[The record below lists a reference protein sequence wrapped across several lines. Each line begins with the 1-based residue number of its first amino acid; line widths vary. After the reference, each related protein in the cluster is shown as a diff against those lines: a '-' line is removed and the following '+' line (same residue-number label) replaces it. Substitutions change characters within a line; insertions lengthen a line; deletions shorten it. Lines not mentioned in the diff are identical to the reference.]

1 MIGAVT
7 DGVDPGTQPRRTP
20 RLHTFSLM
28 VACGLLAPVEAW
40 TQQIDA
46 KSPAA
51 TELDAVNVVAQPYD
65 AQRDETILR
74 VVMEKEELAR
84 FGDDRLVDALRRMP
98 GVSVR
103 EAGPGRRGG
112 VALRGLADGYA
123 QILVDG
129 QRAPPGFDLES
140 VPMIMVERIEV
151 IPSAVADAST
161 QGIAGTINFVMSSAY
176 RRQGGEVIVALGN
189 SAGSLLPSASLSRT
203 LRSGSRTSAI
213 DVSVSR
219 REYDTRIRRGEKVL
233 DSFGNVVEER
243 EGSRV
248 IAGDRS
254 SGSIAP
260 RVALDLARGGSLE
273 VRTFLEA
280 SGAHRDTRST
290 WISSMDTA
298 PSVAQSNGSNAI
310 DVVQMQSSLDW
321 THVFASTARFSSR
334 LAVGGNRERAHYA
347 ESVQADDGRLLAEE
361 VSEARLR
368 VSGWSSSGKYMP
380 ARLGDHSFQSGWS
393 ISDDQRTER
402 SERAF
407 SGGGLRV
414 VDDQSFQAG
423 IRRIALYSQ
432 DEWEVT
438 CRFSVYMGL
447 RWEQLDTSSRSDDGE
462 VVNTSD
468 VISPILQTL
477 WKLPGNKQR
486 QVRISLSSTYR
497 APELRQLVARPYLSL
512 DNGLMQPDLIG
523 NAGLTPER
531 ANGVDLGFEQHLA
544 EKAKVTVSAYIRNVR
559 DVIRD
564 DVQLE
569 QNRWVSRPVN
579 AGRARIWG
587 VDAAIKSSLQ
597 RFFKQAPDIQIN
609 ASLAWNDSRV
619 SGVPGPDNRLA
630 SQTPWQARASA
641 DYKVSPHW
649 KVGGSLG
656 VEAARRSRTSLRE
669 WERESSR
676 GELDLYALWTPRP
689 GGARVR
695 LSSTLLLA
703 SDQQSQRYVLHE
715 RGAAVADSRRRNEL
729 LVRLRWELPLN

>member
-1 MIGAVT
+1 MIGVVNG
-7 DGVDPGTQPRRTP
+7 GVDAGTQAGRNPRVQKFR
-20 RLHTFSLM
+20 LM
-28 VACGLLAPVEAW
+28 VACGLLAPGGAW
-40 TQQIDA
+40 AQQIDA
-46 KSPAA
+46 NAPVA
-51 TELDAVNVVAQPYD
+51 TELDAVNVMAQPYD
-65 AQRDETILR
+65 AQRDETVLR
-74 VVMEKEELAR
+74 VVMEKEELSR

-129 QRAPPGFDLES
+129 QRAPAGFDLDS
-140 VPMIMVERIEV
+140 VPMVMVERIEI

-176 RRQGGEVIVALGN
+176 RRQGGEAVLALGN
-189 SAGSLLPSASLSRT
+189 SAGSVLPSASLSRT
-203 LRSGSRTSAI
+203 VRSGSRTTAI
-213 DVSVSR
+213 DASVSR

-233 DSFGNVVEER
+233 DSFGRVVEER
-243 EGSRV
+243 EGARV
-248 IAGDRS
+248 ITGDRS

-280 SGAHRDTRST
+280 SAAHRDTRST
-290 WISSMDTA
+290 WTSSMDDA
-298 PSVAQSNGSNAI
+298 SSVAQSNGSNAI

-347 ESVQADDGRLLAEE
+347 ESIQADDGRLLAEE
-361 VSEARLR
+361 TTEARLR
-368 VSGWSSSGKYMP
+368 VSGWTSSGKYMP

-393 ISDDQRTER
+393 VSDDQRAER
-402 SERAF
+402 SERTF
-407 SGGGLRV
+407 FGGGLRV
-414 VDDQSFQAG
+414 TEDRSFKAG
-423 IRRIALYSQ
+423 IRRTAFYSQ

-438 CRFSVYMGL
+438 SRFSMYMGL
-447 RWEQLDTSSRSDDGE
+447 RWERLDTSSRSDDGE
-462 VVNTSD
+462 VANTSD

-477 WKLPGNKQR
+477 WKLPGSKQR
-486 QVRISLSSTYR
+486 QVRLSLSSTYR
-497 APELRQLVARPYLSL
+497 APELRQLVATPYLSL
-512 DNGLMQPDLIG
+512 DNGLMQPDLSG
-523 NAGLTPER
+523 NPDLIPER
-531 ANGVDLGFEQHLA
+531 ANGLDLGFEQHLT
-544 EKAKVTVSAYIRNVR
+544 EDAKVTVGAYFRNVR

-569 QNRWVSRPVN
+569 QDRWVSRPIN

-587 VDAAIKSSLQ
+587 GDVAIKSSLQ
-597 RFFKQAPDIQIN
+597 RFFKRAPDIQMN

-619 SGVPGPDNRLA
+619 SGVAGPDNRLA
-630 SQTPWQARASA
+630 SQTPWQARVSA
-641 DYKVSPHW
+641 DYNVTSRW

-656 VEAARRSRTSLRE
+656 IEAARKVRTSLYE

-676 GELDLYALWTPRP
+676 GELDLYGVWTATP
-689 GGARVR
+689 GGPRVR
-695 LSSTLLLA
+695 LSSTVLLA

-715 RGAAVADSRRRNEL
+715 QGGAFAESRRRNEL